1 MCDFCIKLDEG
12 RVDEDVQQ
20 LMELFLIVGEDFDD
34 HFGDVVMREIGE
46 MVMIFQ

>member
-1 MCDFCIKLDEG
+1 LCDICIKLDEG

-34 HFGDVVMREIGE
+34 PFGDVVMREIAE